1 MENIGK
7 LYLGKRVMM
16 DIGEVEQQLGR
27 IEERLVG
34 FLGSNE
40 QRIEE
45 YNERVAGIEQAR
57 KVFADYLQHVRKFYE
72 EINKQYVPYLTKKLQ
87 VRMKEIDESV

>member
-27 IEERLVG
+27 IEEKVVA

-45 YNERVAGIEQAR
+45 YNVRVAGIDQTRE
-57 KVFADYLQHVRKFYE
+57 VFADYLQYVRKFYE
-72 EINKQYVPYLTKKLQ
+72 EINKQYLPYLTKKLQ
-87 VRMKEIDESV
+87 VRTK